1 MFFTH
6 KKKNSLSPNRT
17 MDPKA
22 TQGSIYGTNIV
33 GDDDVVNYS
42 KLFADFS
49 NNLAVEI
56 DEAFKRVL
64 ERIRHKQTKERIFD
78 EERAKFEQEL
88 EEDRARRDQALSE
101 ERARSKQARA
111 EERARR
117 EREWDEESAKIEQ
130 ELEEDRAR
138 RDQALANESAIR
150 KQALSEERA
159 RSVRVLEEE
168 RARSEQVL
176 NEERAK
182 RTVALDQKQE
192 KLSKYIQQL
201 VADLNSEVQATNK
214 LRESNIQHSLLLRKD
229 VECPFCHKEFHL
241 YGTPVKK

>member
-78 EERAKFEQEL
+78 EERAKF
-88 EEDRARRDQALSE
+88 
-101 ERARSKQARA
+101 
-111 EERARR
+111 
-117 EREWDEESAKIEQ
+117 EQ